1 MIKFCNSMSVV
12 PLGADTIE
20 TWRASCC
27 FLPPF
32 IGPVAYG
39 EVRTRNPG
47 TNAFDG
53 MTFSADGTAKSG
65 CGCFKK
71 RPGSQKR
78 AFHKVETRDLAGK
91 WRRCGCAPFVPC
103 WPLTQF
109 RWTEKTALNEDRYEE
124 LGCCCCLGLPQRV
137 SETRTR
143 VYVNGHPTN
152 GFAEDDGGDIHWH
165 RDSGCAGSYK
175 DLCTFF
181 AKKVG

>member
-39 EVRTRNPG
+39 EVRTRDPG

-53 MTFSADGTAKSG
+53 MTFSADGTAKKG
-65 CGCFKK
+65 CGNFKK
-71 RPGSQKR
+71 RPTSQKR
-78 AFHKVETRDLAGK
+78 AFQKVDARDLAGN
-91 WRRCGCAPFVPC
+91 WRGCCCSPFVPF
-103 WPLTQF
+103 WPLSGIHCT
-109 RWTEKTALNEDRYEE
+109 KKKALNEDQYEE
-124 LGCCCCLGLPQRV
+124 SGRCCCLGLPCP
-137 SETRTR
+137 EETTTRTR
-143 VYVNGHPTN
+143 KYVNGHPTN
-152 GFAEDDGGDIHWH
+152 GFDDGMRY
-165 RDSGCAGSYK
+165 RDPGCAAQ
-175 DLCTFF
+175 LPLFF